1 MQRGWIA
8 LALAVGIG
16 TMWGPLGAGAQNVRD
31 FSAKEPTSEELIDA
45 LKPQS
50 APPKTPGTRGIGA
63 VPTEKPKCA
72 YYRKQASRG
81 IKLKPDSD
89 AAALKITFAT
99 NSAQLTSESTQT
111 LDKLGEALKTD
122 PLAACCFQIEGHTDS
137 KGSDT
142 HNKRLSA
149 RRAQSVVGYLKQRF
163 DIDVDRLLP
172 VGHGESQPI
181 ADNES
186 DEGREK
192 NRRVQIVNLGY
203 GQP

>member
-1 MQRGWIA
+1 MQRGLIA
-8 LALAVGIG
+8 FALAVGMG
-16 TMWGPLGAGAQNVRD
+16 VTWGPPSTNAQNVRD
-31 FSAKEPTSEELIDA
+31 FTAKEPSSEELIDA

-50 APPKTPGTRGIGA
+50 APPKVTGTRGIGA

-72 YYRKQASRG
+72 YYRKQTSRG

-89 AAALKITFAT
+89 AAVLKITFAS
-99 NSAQLTSESTQT
+99 NSAQLTPESTQT
-111 LDKLGEALKTD
+111 LNKLGDALKSQT
-122 PLAACCFQIEGHTDS
+122 LAACCFQIEGHTDS

-149 RRAQSVVGYLKQRF
+149 QRARTVVGYLKQRF